1 MATEMKR
8 NIPLTKYR
16 SVDGKDDPS
25 YEGPFNVVMYHL
37 QRRDP
42 RQLNPR
48 RHPLFPLRCPPSPA
62 GYSHR
67 FPMPG
72 GSATTLWI
80 KPYTC
85 EQIVFH
91 ERADLKKKLSN
102 HCDCSDVGDSVG
114 QHAGDFAAC
123 HDPGA
128 AAFPLHR
135 NVRDPP
141 LYRSLFMK

>member
-1 MATEMKR
+1 MPDTPR
-8 NIPLTKYR
+8 WLQPPLPNAR
-16 SVDGKDDPS
+16 
-25 YEGPFNVVMYHL
+25 
-37 QRRDP
+37 
-42 RQLNPR
+42 
-48 RHPLFPLRCPPSPA
+48 
-62 GYSHR
+62 
-67 FPMPG
+67 

-91 ERADLKKKLSN
+91 DSADLKKKLSN

-128 AAFPLHR
+128 TA
-135 NVRDPP
+135 NG
-141 LYRSLFMK
+141 ST